1 MYKLTCLNL
10 FKSYVILYKTV
21 DVLPLSG
28 QFNLSILILG
38 KPGTCEKYGM
48 FQCNNG
54 KCVLKDR
61 ICNSKNECGDN
72 SDELKRDG
80 TFCGTFS

>member
-1 MYKLTCLNL
+1 M
-10 FKSYVILYKTV
+10 SPI
-21 DVLPLSG
+21 S
-28 QFNLSILILG
+28 SILILG

-61 ICNSKNECGDN
+61 KCDFINGWGYNSNELMKG
-72 SDELKRDG
+72 
-80 TFCGTFS
+80 FF

>member
-1 MYKLTCLNL
+1 M
-10 FKSYVILYKTV
+10 
-21 DVLPLSG
+21 LPLFG
-28 QFNLSILILG
+28 QFNSSILILG

-61 ICNSKNECGDN
+61 KCDFINGWGYNSNELMKG
-72 SDELKRDG
+72 
-80 TFCGTFS
+80 FF